1 MASNSTPIGDLPRTD
16 ENTNMHENEE
26 ENMMVNSILKDIE
39 NDNEIDDEIS
49 NTNED
54 SLNYTID
61 TSQIPPKIGNEL
73 PSIETIQETTKTI
86 FNEPKPTLEYLSPSN
101 NEKTSEIDEFLNQKI
116 NDTNKIQSEEF
127 GIIDKIKQNM
137 FTGIILFISFFII
150 SLPLLNSLVIK
161 YIPKLTSNGEI
172 SLLCILI
179 KSIIITFI
187 YGLCSIFL

>member
-1 MASNSTPIGDLPRTD
+1 MGIMASNSTPIGDLPRTD
-16 ENTNMHENEE
+16 ENANIHENEE

-39 NDNEIDDEIS
+39 NDNEID
-49 NTNED
+49 NTNDD

-73 PSIETIQETTKTI
+73 PSVETIQETTKTI
-86 FNEPKPTLEYLSPSN
+86 FNEPEPTPEYLSESN
-101 NEKTSEIDEFLNQKI
+101 NEKTSEIDDFLNQKI

-150 SLPLLNSLVIK
+150 SLPFLNSLVIK